1 MQKLKNHTLKE
12 YSERLSA
19 REPIP
24 GGGSAAALA
33 AALGASLLSMA
44 TNYSIGKKKTKAH
57 NAKMKKSLIKS
68 EKIRKRLLELV
79 DLDAQAYLGI
89 VKSKNK
95 STGAKNDALKRARQ
109 VPLEVCRLCYQA
121 IELAPMLVKEGNPHL
136 VSDVKAAVE
145 MLEAAFNSAMT
156 MVETNQ

>member
-1 MQKLKNHTLKE
+1 MQKLKNHTVKE
-12 YSERLSA
+12 YLERLSS
-19 REPIP
+19 REPVP
-24 GGGSAAALA
+24 GGGSAAALVA
-33 AALGASLLSMA
+33 SLGAALLSMA

-57 NAKMKKSLIKS
+57 NARMQKSLAKS

-79 DLDAQAYLGI
+79 DLDARAYLAI

-95 STGAKNDALKRARQ
+95 SAAAKKAAFKKARQ

-121 IELAPMLVKEGNPHL
+121 VDIAPLLIVKGNPHL
-136 VSDVKAAVE
+136 ASDVKAAVE

-156 MVETNQ
+156 MVEANQ